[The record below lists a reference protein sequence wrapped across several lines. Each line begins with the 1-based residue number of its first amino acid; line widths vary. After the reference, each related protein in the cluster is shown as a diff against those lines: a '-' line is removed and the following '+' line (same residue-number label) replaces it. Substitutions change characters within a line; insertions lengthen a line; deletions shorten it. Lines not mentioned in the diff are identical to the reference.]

1 MKLTCSRCN
10 AESEQPVQERSGSHY
25 EYVCENKE
33 CGTVLQGDFK
43 GVMGP
48 IGRCEHP
55 KRKKLMAAIF
65 RVTSPS
71 PKVKKKVT
79 GEPSAAKGRKKAPK

>member
-1 MKLTCSRCN
+1 MKLSCSRCN

-71 PKVKKKVT
+71 AKVKKKVT
-79 GEPSAAKGRKKAPK
+79 GKPGIAKRTNKVPK

>member
-10 AESEQPVQERSGSHY
+10 AASEQPVHERIGSHY

-33 CGTVLQGDFK
+33 CGTLLQGDFK
-43 GVMGP
+43 GATGP
-48 IGRCEHP
+48 VAGCEHP

-65 RVTSPS
+65 SLDALSDRVN
-71 PKVKKKVT
+71 
-79 GEPSAAKGRKKAPK
+79 KKAGRPVRLKRK